1 MAVRRR
7 VRTEHRWVAAAR
19 SSDARQADRRA
30 AVAMSTATTTA
41 ACTRARAARALYTLQ
56 QGPRSTKRAP
66 STAIEFQ
73 RARLRVGK
81 TAFTSTTMWRMFAA
95 RTGGPRAL
103 ARSRR
108 RARAAATSRVTGP
121 VLAASSTSEMHCR
134 SQWSRSRTSRQ
145 PTRRRAARLGAATR
159 TPARRRR
166 PTRRRAARAARTMA
180 TTATAAWA
188 RPKSRN
194 GSRRLPDGAARG
206 RRRMTTG
213 TPRDGRATAASEG
226 RPADM
231 QLRPRFR
238 RANRSRRRLRQ
249 KRRATSSSSACA

>member
-1 MAVRRR
+1 MEQQQHNRRHGSRLGAGRRGWDAAEQRSRGRLAAVAGPVGARGGRRGWKHRRQSRCPAHPTPRPCRQAAEPVGVARAGGNTGDSGVTTPLEPVSPPVGGSSCIARRAVRR
-7 VRTEHRWVAAAR
+7 AAG
-19 SSDARQADRRA
+19 D
-30 AVAMSTATTTA
+30 MSTATTTA

-121 VLAASSTSEMHCR
+121 VWLPRAPPKCFVVRSGHGVACR
-134 SQWSRSRTSRQ
+134 SVSVLQH
-145 PTRRRAARLGAATR
+145 ACLVYC
-159 TPARRRR
+159 
-166 PTRRRAARAARTMA
+166 
-180 TTATAAWA
+180 
-188 RPKSRN
+188 
-194 GSRRLPDGAARG
+194 
-206 RRRMTTG
+206 TG
-213 TPRDGRATAASEG
+213 G
-226 RPADM
+226 
-231 QLRPRFR
+231 
-238 RANRSRRRLRQ
+238 
-249 KRRATSSSSACA
+249 

>member
-1 MAVRRR
+1 
-7 VRTEHRWVAAAR
+7 
-19 SSDARQADRRA
+19 
-30 AVAMSTATTTA
+30 MSTATTTA

-121 VLAASSTSEMHCR
+121 VWLPRAPPKCFVVRSGHGVACRSVTTSPPMVTTSCLSSTGG
-134 SQWSRSRTSRQ
+134 WPIQ
-145 PTRRRAARLGAATR
+145 PVRVHV
-159 TPARRRR
+159 
-166 PTRRRAARAARTMA
+166 
-180 TTATAAWA
+180 
-188 RPKSRN
+188 
-194 GSRRLPDGAARG
+194 GS
-206 RRRMTTG
+206 
-213 TPRDGRATAASEG
+213 
-226 RPADM
+226 
-231 QLRPRFR
+231 
-238 RANRSRRRLRQ
+238 
-249 KRRATSSSSACA
+249 K

>member
-1 MAVRRR
+1 MLCGLRLAGLPISPPLAAETGRTSARVVQTAPGALSGGPRRRRRR
-7 VRTEHRWVAAAR
+7 VRRNAGGW
-19 SSDARQADRRA
+19 QQQRRA
-30 AVAMSTATTTA
+30 TSRSASRCQEGACMSTATTTA

-134 SQWSRSRTSRQ
+134 SQWSRSG
-145 PTRRRAARLGAATR
+145 L
-159 TPARRRR
+159 
-166 PTRRRAARAARTMA
+166 
-180 TTATAAWA
+180 
-188 RPKSRN
+188 
-194 GSRRLPDGAARG
+194 
-206 RRRMTTG
+206 
-213 TPRDGRATAASEG
+213 SECIHVAVVG
-226 RPADM
+226 HHLMPV
-231 QLRPRFR
+231 
-238 RANRSRRRLRQ
+238 
-249 KRRATSSSSACA
+249 